1 MLFNV
6 THFKKVAFISKKL
19 QEFFKKAIVMFK
31 PLVDY
36 FLQIY
41 CITARVS
48 KQPGESVTLYMKK
61 ERPLKIRGLPVEAC

>member
-1 MLFNV
+1 
-6 THFKKVAFISKKL
+6 
-19 QEFFKKAIVMFK
+19 MFK

-41 CITARVS
+41 CITARVL

-61 ERPLKIRGLPVEAC
+61 ERPLKNKKGLPVEAC

>member
-1 MLFNV
+1 
-6 THFKKVAFISKKL
+6 
-19 QEFFKKAIVMFK
+19 MFK

-48 KQPGESVTLYMKK
+48 KQPGESVTLYEK
-61 ERPLKIRGLPVEAC
+61 ERPLKNKKGLPVEAC